1 MTKSLQDKIESLDI
15 SLPYV
20 WQLRLSEADFNEI
33 ETCLK
38 AIVKKD
44 SVSALAKS
52 DNAIMTIAYMAEWYK
67 RRYQSGNKCELVDGI
82 DLETLWDNAGISKK
96 RYLYK
101 DENGNKRWLYS
112 IYVLGG
118 LAIQHELA
126 RNIHEV
132 PERTLR
138 IYHGENYTLE
148 NLDEASRAVA
158 FRESIKRQHSL
169 YEYMRQILNGTM
181 PFHEDDLADAGSDV
195 NRFVATVKAAN
206 DEILKVKFRFEWQ
219 VTFSP
224 QYTCMT
230 RRLNVWLKP
239 EEVGGE
245 LHQYLRYDRV
255 HLWGVSNPEKLH
267 KLFIYIRYKRYDE
280 VVEPSTMDK
289 PIITYL

>member
-1 MTKSLQDKIESLDI
+1 MIKSLRDKIEALDI
-15 SLPYV
+15 TVPYV
-20 WQLRLSEADFNEI
+20 WRLRLSEADFNEI

-38 AIVKKD
+38 TIVDKEG
-44 SVSALAKS
+44 VIALSKS

-67 RRYQSGNKCELVDGI
+67 RRYQSGNKCELTDGI
-82 DLETLWDNAGISKK
+82 NLEELWDNAGISKK

-101 DENGNKRWLYS
+101 DENGSKRWLYS

-126 RNIHEV
+126 RNDNMKF
-132 PERTLR
+132 LKGLCR

-255 HLWGVSNPEKLH
+255 HLWGVANPEKLH
-267 KLFIYIRYKRYDE
+267 KLFIYIRYK
-280 VVEPSTMDK
+280 
-289 PIITYL
+289 

>member
-1 MTKSLQDKIESLDI
+1 MIKSLQDKIESLDI
-15 SLPYV
+15 TVPYV
-20 WQLRLSEADFNEI
+20 WRLRLSEADFNEI

-38 AIVKKD
+38 IIVDKEG
-44 SVSALAKS
+44 VTALSKS
-52 DNAIMTIAYMAEWYK
+52 DNAIMTISYMAEWYK
-67 RRYQSGNKCELVDGI
+67 RRYQSGNKCELTDGI
-82 DLETLWDNAGISKK
+82 NLEELWDNAGISKK

-101 DENGNKRWLYS
+101 DENGSKRWLYS

-126 RNIHEV
+126 RNDNMKF
-132 PERTLR
+132 LKGLCR

-255 HLWGVSNPEKLH
+255 HLWGVANPEKLH
-267 KLFIYIRYKRYDE
+267 KLFMY
-280 VVEPSTMDK
+280 P
-289 PIITYL
+289 